1 VEVEDVEET
10 ANTVL
15 HVMLSEM
22 SDYQFE
28 NYSKIRKEEREQE
41 KKSKKNARRAKPN
54 ADELYTIS
62 STYRIFSRA
71 CCNFVFPKPPG
82 RPMPERQGENDVSE
96 AMLDATP
103 ARLLRDSDPYAE
115 EGEEEGQEEGGDDPL
130 VVLKRDEAS
139 DDEAAPKTYADR
151 IQYALQFLR
160 DRSDEYLTAEGLRT
174 YSPKFLQVL
183 ENLKDPENTGLH
195 LIYSQFRTI
204 EGIGILKLILE
215 ANGFEQLKITK
226 QTETGEGDEWSLV
239 PPEDPEKPRFLLY
252 TGTET
257 PEERE
262 ILRNIYNSQWIVLPP
277 AMADQLKKTAPN
289 NFMGDIVKIMMI
301 TSSGAEGINLKN
313 TRFVHIVEPYWHMVR
328 LEQVIG
334 RARRICS
341 HQDLEPSLRTVKV
354 FLYMSTFS
362 EEQRVS
368 DKNKELLISDVSKLD
383 KKTPL
388 TTDESLYEIA
398 RIKDT
403 INQQLLKSIKESAI
417 DCSIYA
423 SSNASENLVCYGY
436 GKVTSN
442 DFGSFPSLEED
453 QHQKDDLNIRT
464 EKLKLTKLT
473 ISGIDYAVDRE
484 SGIVYDLESY
494 KRSKKTNED
503 LLVVGKLEKVK
514 GRLTLIKNT

>member
-1 VEVEDVEET
+1 
-10 ANTVL
+10 
-15 HVMLSEM
+15 M
-22 SDYQFE
+22 
-28 NYSKIRKEEREQE
+28 
-41 KKSKKNARRAKPN
+41 
-54 ADELYTIS
+54 
-62 STYRIFSRA
+62 
-71 CCNFVFPKPPG
+71 
-82 RPMPERQGENDVSE
+82 
-96 AMLDATP
+96 
-103 ARLLRDSDPYAE
+103 
-115 EGEEEGQEEGGDDPL
+115 
-130 VVLKRDEAS
+130 
-139 DDEAAPKTYADR
+139 
-151 IQYALQFLR
+151 
-160 DRSDEYLTAEGLRT
+160 
-174 YSPKFLQVL
+174 
-183 ENLKDPENTGLH
+183 
-195 LIYSQFRTI
+195 
-204 EGIGILKLILE
+204 ILE

-226 QTETGEGDEWSLV
+226 QTESGESNEWMLV
-239 PPEDPEKPRFLLY
+239 PPENPDKPRFLLY

-257 PEERE
+257 SEERE
-262 ILRNIYNSQWIVLPP
+262 ILRNIYNSQWKTLPP
-277 AMADQLKKTAPN
+277 LMTEQLKKMAAN

-341 HQDLEPSLRTVKV
+341 HQDLENSLRTVKV

-368 DKNKELLISDVSKLD
+368 DKNKELLINDVSKLD

-417 DCSIYA
+417 DCSVYA
-423 SSNASENLVCYGY
+423 TSNASENLVCYGY

-464 EKLKLTKLT
+464 EKLKLTKLA
-473 ISGIDYAVDRE
+473 ISGVDYAVDRAT
-484 SGIVYDLESY
+484 GIVYDLESY
-494 KRSKKTNED
+494 KRAKKTNED
-503 LLVVGKLEKVK
+503 LLVIGKLEKVR